1 MSIPRTFLK
10 PFSMATKSGLPFPQ
24 PASIKQDLGFNLDV
38 NLITSISLLYPN
50 GWYLLPISTEK
61 PSSVISQFSPVFI
74 PLFKSWNKS

>member
-24 PASIKQDLGFNLDV
+24 PASIKQDLGFNLNV

-50 GWYLLPISTEK
+50 G
-61 PSSVISQFSPVFI
+61 
-74 PLFKSWNKS
+74 